1 MKTILVD
8 AVDGFVVETE
18 SGFQIF
24 EEMHDM
30 LEAFPN
36 RKIILTGA
44 ADEQYAKFGLDK
56 MPYEVFTLKHNPEK
70 RDPKYFEIMLQHF
83 NLSKDDVVYFEHDPE
98 AVKSAES
105 IGIKSYYYDSE
116 KKDLEGLKKFID
128 ENLPKE
134 PF

>member
-1 MKTILVD
+1 MKIILVD

-24 EEMHDM
+24 KEMHDL
-30 LEAFPN
+30 LETFPN

-44 ADEQYAKFGLDK
+44 DDERYVEFGLDK

-70 RDPKYFEIMLQHF
+70 NDPKYFEIMLQHF

-105 IGIKSYYYDSE
+105 VGIKSYYYDSE